1 MIKPALVPHAT
12 LPSWMLTA
20 AKDACVTSK
29 DLCAMYD
36 VSKSTIKRWIAQGLI
51 PQPDFVSH
59 GFSQI
64 EWLNGAFRWRVSTV
78 RKFIKA
84 QNENH

>member
-1 MIKPALVPHAT
+1 MTKPALVPHTT

-29 DLCAMYD
+29 ELCTMYD

-59 GFSQI
+59 SGFKMV
-64 EWLNGAFRWRVSTV
+64 LNPTFRWHVSTV
-78 RKFIKA
+78 RKFVKA

>member
-1 MIKPALVPHAT
+1 MSKPALVPHAT

-20 AKDACVTSK
+20 ANDACVTSK

-51 PQPDFVSH
+51 PQPDIVAH
-59 GFSQI
+59 GFSQS
-64 EWLNGAFRWRVSTV
+64 WMNDTFRWHVSTV
-78 RKFIKA
+78 RKFVKA
-84 QNENH
+84 QNENQ

>member
-1 MIKPALVPHAT
+1 MTKPALVPHAT

-51 PQPDFVSH
+51 PLPDFVSH
-59 GFSQI
+59 GDFKMM
-64 EWLNGAFRWRVSTV
+64 LNPTFRWRVATV
-78 RKFIKA
+78 RKFVKA